1 MASLYSVIPGLV
13 PTTQEIIEAELLA
26 KQVLE
31 GKFPDLD
38 LREGTGLRDLVLR
51 PTAYAFA
58 LLRKAND
65 YYFTQNTLRGVD
77 DSTPNETVDDILSNW
92 FLERNTGTYAVI
104 SARLYFARQKNATI
118 TTDISFSP
126 DNNLQFFPEESRVYS
141 ADALSYDS
149 YSNEWYLD
157 VFLRA
162 ASTGSEYNISEGSLL
177 YFTSFDPYFLRAE
190 INYLAEE
197 STPAE
202 TNSQF
207 ISRAATAVSTRN
219 LINIP
224 SVESRLREVFSYVT
238 RVVTVGGGDPDMI
251 RDMIR
256 VMFDTPQ
263 PYLPSSVDIDDD
275 LVTFDIGEDV
285 FLTGQG
291 VELTGGAPAIFNG
304 RFAVVDTDPGKVT
317 VQIPGNPG
325 FVSQSPTLALAM
337 EPLYIHNAGTTDVY
351 CGERLATT
359 ITQATTDDLG
369 VVRIEGPVYLL
380 ARSEASGG
388 DDEDTIPFDTRATS
402 SAYAVNYAGRQVT
415 VTSAGHGLGLGPI
428 TVSGLEQS
436 TVISSI
442 YCTGLTVRVTAA
454 GHGASV
460 GSNVTVSGVSPA
472 AYNGTFSVSAVSGN
486 EVQYQVTAQI
496 QSVGTGATMRL
507 SNADLADGASVAS
520 FTSSDFA
527 VSLPAMWPNGAQSIV
542 SGTVTASVNVPFTVR
557 NPYVRPLANREIVL
571 ENGIATVLSY
581 NHGYTLGRRITVK
594 NCTNASVNG
603 SWRITAVPSGS
614 EFQFDVPALRNV
626 ASVTVLG
633 DLEYVDHR
641 HDYGFSARQV
651 LEVDFG
657 QAYANQTAS
666 FELSTFRDVE
676 GIQTFLES
684 PANRVLCGDYLARGF
699 NLHLLDVEVI
709 SYNGPAA
716 STALIQG
723 TLEAYLTAMQP
734 GDTLVISDLIRT
746 LGEAGITNIRTP
758 IGVKYTRY
766 TRDLTPAETGTIG
779 DYLDPEDKT
788 NLFLLRSVSSSAENV

>member
-219 LINIP
+219 LVNTP

-291 VELTGGAPAIFNG
+291 IELTGGAPAIFNG
-304 RFAVVDTDPGKVT
+304 RFTVVDTDPGKVT

-337 EPLYIHNAGTTDVY
+337 EPLYIHNAGMTDVY

-369 VVRIEGPVYLL
+369 VVRIEGPVYRL

-388 DDEDTIPFDTRATS
+388 DDEDTIPFDTQATS

-428 TVSGLEQS
+428 TVSGLGQS
-436 TVISSI
+436 AVISSI
-442 YCTGLTVRVTAA
+442 YCIGLTVRVTAA

-472 AYNGTFSVSAVSGN
+472 AYNGTFPVSAVSGN

-507 SNADLADGASVAS
+507 GNADLANGASVAS

-542 SGTVTASVNVPFTVR
+542 SGTITASVDVPFTVR

-594 NCTNASVNG
+594 NCANAAVNG